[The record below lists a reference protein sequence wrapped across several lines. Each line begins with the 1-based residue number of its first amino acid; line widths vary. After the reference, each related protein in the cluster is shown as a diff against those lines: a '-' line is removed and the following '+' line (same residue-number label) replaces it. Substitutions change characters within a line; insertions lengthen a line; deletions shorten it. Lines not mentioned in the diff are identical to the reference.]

1 MGWRSNLIDRQVYLA
16 VMLGMSLASGCSSSS
31 FEWYVHLG
39 TITED
44 LKQPHEPAEARRHP
58 DDAEAQRERLVP
70 LKWRRAQE
78 DEEVAFKYEPYF
90 GTEIVRSS
98 ADYGVDASGRTS
110 ATVVAKKYS
119 RGRKLRLE
127 ACTLRGRFHH
137 RALAEATAIL
147 QFELAA
153 KSLMVIRCSPHYASD
168 LNRNPAATLALKC
181 DKGPPADQSAG
192 YCVIGLD
199 PHFEQVTFLQMGP
212 AASQENSRGTC
223 SLVLTH
229 EPARNGELKSAI
241 AEWDTSDQLY
251 LLHRSDVQQHTL
263 PAGSVLMITVS
274 NYSDSEMVGQ
284 LTFNLFCFNDWQ
296 RDHPLFTKS
305 SEFGNQDRIWK
316 EWAAEWGQAK
326 SSSSAMRTQSM
337 TLDISVGFEPDA
349 GIAEYHNGRP
359 ISP

>member
-1 MGWRSNLIDRQVYLA
+1 MALS
-16 VMLGMSLASGCSSSS
+16 LGMLLASGCSNSS

-58 DDAEAQRERLVP
+58 NDSEAQRERLVP

-78 DEEVAFKYEPYF
+78 DEEVGFRYEPYF

-98 ADYGVDASGRTS
+98 VDYGVDASGRTS

-147 QFELAA
+147 QFDLAA
-153 KSLMVIRCSPHYASD
+153 KSQMIIRCSPHYASD

-181 DKGPPADQSAG
+181 DEGPPTDQSAG

-199 PHFEQVTFLQMGP
+199 PHFEQCTQLQMDP
-212 AASQENSRGTC
+212 AASQENSSSIC
-223 SLVLTH
+223 SFILTH
-229 EPARNGELKSAI
+229 EPARNGDLQSAI

-251 LLHRSDVQQHTL
+251 LLQRSDVKQHTL
-263 PAGSVLMITVS
+263 PAGDVLVIAVS
-274 NYSDSEMVGQ
+274 NNSNSEMVGQ

-296 RDHPLFTKS
+296 RDHPLFTES
-305 SEFGNQDRIWK
+305 SEFGYQDRIWK
-316 EWAAEWGQAK
+316 NWAAEWGQAK
-326 SSSSAMRTQSM
+326 GPMSAMRTQSM
-337 TLDISVGFEPDA
+337 TLDISVGFEPD
-349 GIAEYHNGRP
+349 GGVEEYHNGRP
-359 ISP
+359 ISQ